1 MSLDLRLPMGLMFTL
16 TGTIL
21 TAFGLATR
29 ERTDLY
35 VKSLGIDVNLWW
47 GAVLL
52 VFGLTM
58 LVLGRRG
65 QMRMLREEEKESG
78 NRDQGSERNDRPRL
92 H

>member
-1 MSLDLRLPMGLMFTL
+1 MSLDLRIPMGLMFTL
-16 TGTIL
+16 TGAIL

-29 ERTDLY
+29 DRADLY
-35 VKSLGIDVNLWW
+35 ARSLGIDANLWW

-52 VFGLTM
+52 LFGITM

-65 QMRMLREEEKESG
+65 QARAAREEEK
-78 NRDQGSERNDRPRL
+78 QGPENNERPRM